1 MLKLYDSNKNFL
13 KNISNYKDLRIESEL
28 ANGDKTLSFTYRG
41 KPPDIENEMY
51 IQTETDR
58 YVVKEVRPTD
68 HATEYVCKLD
78 LEELEASMFQQFTAK
93 DQTAKD
99 AADLAVAGT
108 QWIVVSSMTKRRSV
122 QQFKKTPY
130 DILMKIRDAFM
141 CEIRFDN
148 LNQVVYLEE
157 EFGDDKGVYLRSE
170 LNLKSVNLTLDS
182 YDYYTRII
190 PIGVNGLRIT
200 SVNDG
205 KEYVE
210 NHQYSDKIRTL
221 IWEDTSYED
230 AQTLKEDA
238 EDKLADMSKPKR
250 SYSAEVRD
258 LAKLSG
264 KYSAFAYALGDT
276 VTIVDEPSGIKDAQR
291 IVKMT
296 EYPDNPESNTVELSN
311 TVLSWEELQDRV
323 DAAAN
328 AWEDISN
335 ADGTVNGVYV
345 HGVQAGDVVGIE
357 AEIAGEIDSNETIS
371 GHTEAISS
379 LGGDVAL
386 IRARIGTVEATYL
399 RVADADIKY
408 ADIDFANIDT
418 ANINKAKVRDLF
430 TEVGLIKWAVIT
442 EGHITGFL
450 DAVQVNAASITAGT
464 LIADRILLRG
474 SNQSLVYALN
484 NFGELT
490 STQVNTIDGYVLTDR
505 TVNADKII
513 AHSITANEI
522 TVENLIGANG
532 WINLAQGTFNYGNAL
547 IWDGNQLTVSGVV
560 TASGGAI
567 GGFNLGNRYIE
578 STATISGTTYRGW
591 LEKNSGLSTNYF
603 WGVQVNGT
611 SKAYVRYDGY
621 FYANNANITGDIT
634 ATSLTAQNV
643 YYLHDSAGTKKAV
656 LASSDAE
663 FRDNAPVVNIGTGF
677 TYVNIKNNLFANG
690 QLMVGANGG
699 GSLWCGNFYGGD
711 IECSTINGG
720 SYYNMELGSA
730 STGGATFTLPSD
742 GTYLLVT
749 GHNSTAGLNGIHIVR
764 TSGNAAFKVAGA
776 ANITVTVS
784 GTRLLVKTNGG
795 TVNVYAVKLG

>member
-58 YVVKEVRPTD
+58 YVVKEVRPAD

-130 DILMKIRDAFM
+130 DILIKIRDAFM

-190 PIGVNGLRIT
+190 PIGADGLRIT

-296 EYPDNPESNTVELSN
+296 EY
-311 TVLSWEELQDRV
+311 RC
-323 DAAAN
+323 
-328 AWEDISN
+328 
-335 ADGTVNGVYV
+335 
-345 HGVQAGDVVGIE
+345 
-357 AEIAGEIDSNETIS
+357 
-371 GHTEAISS
+371 
-379 LGGDVAL
+379 
-386 IRARIGTVEATYL
+386 R
-399 RVADADIKY
+399 
-408 ADIDFANIDT
+408 
-418 ANINKAKVRDLF
+418 
-430 TEVGLIKWAVIT
+430 
-442 EGHITGFL
+442 TG
-450 DAVQVNAASITAGT
+450 
-464 LIADRILLRG
+464 
-474 SNQSLVYALN
+474 
-484 NFGELT
+484 
-490 STQVNTIDGYVLTDR
+490 
-505 TVNADKII
+505 
-513 AHSITANEI
+513 
-522 TVENLIGANG
+522 
-532 WINLAQGTFNYGNAL
+532 
-547 IWDGNQLTVSGVV
+547 
-560 TASGGAI
+560 
-567 GGFNLGNRYIE
+567 
-578 STATISGTTYRGW
+578 
-591 LEKNSGLSTNYF
+591 
-603 WGVQVNGT
+603 
-611 SKAYVRYDGY
+611 
-621 FYANNANITGDIT
+621 
-634 ATSLTAQNV
+634 
-643 YYLHDSAGTKKAV
+643 
-656 LASSDAE
+656 
-663 FRDNAPVVNIGTGF
+663 
-677 TYVNIKNNLFANG
+677 
-690 QLMVGANGG
+690 
-699 GSLWCGNFYGGD
+699 
-711 IECSTINGG
+711 
-720 SYYNMELGSA
+720 
-730 STGGATFTLPSD
+730 
-742 GTYLLVT
+742 
-749 GHNSTAGLNGIHIVR
+749 
-764 TSGNAAFKVAGA
+764 
-776 ANITVTVS
+776 
-784 GTRLLVKTNGG
+784 
-795 TVNVYAVKLG
+795 